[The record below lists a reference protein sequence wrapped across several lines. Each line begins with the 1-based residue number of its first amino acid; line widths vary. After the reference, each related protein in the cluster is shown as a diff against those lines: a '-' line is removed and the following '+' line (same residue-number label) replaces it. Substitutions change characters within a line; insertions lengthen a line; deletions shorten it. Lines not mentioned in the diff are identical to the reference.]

1 MRLLAG
7 KKPSKIPE
15 MNHLRC
21 YFPYKVTRSSRI
33 LMFFLTGNFRK
44 LLRMSP
50 LPQAKCGTQ
59 EEGIFLTKMQKKKT
73 PRLAFWMHW
82 KQMLAGAEG
91 TSVCWDV
98 FTSLWFGWQERSV
111 TIAEVGLR
119 ELLACRSCQRS
130 CNYSAS
136 CKLLLC
142 NRARTSELLR
152 GSGSQ
157 PFHQLSEFTW

>member
-1 MRLLAG
+1 
-7 KKPSKIPE
+7 

-91 TSVCWDV
+91 TSVC
-98 FTSLWFGWQERSV
+98 
-111 TIAEVGLR
+111 
-119 ELLACRSCQRS
+119 
-130 CNYSAS
+130 
-136 CKLLLC
+136 
-142 NRARTSELLR
+142 
-152 GSGSQ
+152 
-157 PFHQLSEFTW
+157 